1 MTIKTRKFVC
11 VQKLKPTRLLISISY
26 VAGSST
32 GFTGFRFPLFEAR
45 NSGFKSK
52 IEARFGIESMRGRLD
67 AIITLGITGLKDP
80 IGDPHVAL
88 HSLVFVFYK
97 NVFYKNIEAE
107 IFQNLIIIRI
117 SPRLKRI

>member
-32 GFTGFRFPLFEAR
+32 GFTGFGFPLFEAR
-45 NSGFKSK
+45 DSGFKSK
-52 IEARFGIESMRGRLD
+52 IEARFGVESMRGRLD
-67 AIITLGITGLKDP
+67 AKNNPRDYGIEGPYWGPSCYLTL
-80 IGDPHVAL
+80 
-88 HSLVFVFYK
+88 SCFFFYK

-107 IFQNLIIIRI
+107 IFQNLIMIRI